1 MKARGISPPGV
12 NSKNPRSKRGFLRF
26 WGNVAYMLLAYID
39 EVGETGA
46 FAGPEGKY
54 STSPAFGYA
63 GFIIP
68 ATLAREFAA
77 IFTHERNVLFK
88 NELSEAPNPG
98 VWEKKGAD
106 MFRPDTLKARPQ
118 HWRVMAHL
126 ISEVKK
132 RDGYLFYYVDEKPL
146 GTPKQTGMYSSKD
159 FAEREAAAMRETLN
173 RLARHANWKGE
184 MMMVLMDQINEKA
197 RKQRTS
203 EMYRHILG
211 RATEHE
217 EMRSLIE
224 PPMHLDSVLSSNI
237 QFADWVAAIVS
248 RAVNYQLI
256 FVSKYDWVSDEK
268 VYERM
273 RGSFTYESKM
283 HYYQCSVKDVN
294 HSGLFSR
301 NRPLYPPIDGH
312 LIGDARYS
320 ELLRKMKAR
329 AEKAKDR
336 KN

>member
-1 MKARGISPPGV
+1 
-12 NSKNPRSKRGFLRF
+12 
-26 WGNVAYMLLAYID
+26 MLLAYID

-46 FAGPEGKY
+46 FVGPEDRRY
-54 STSPAFGYA
+54 NTSPAFGYA

-77 IFTHERNVLFK
+77 IFTRERNILFK
-88 NELSEAPNPG
+88 KELNAAPHPG
-98 VWEKKGAD
+98 SWEKKGAD
-106 MFRPDTLKARPQ
+106 MFRPDTLKTRPQ

-126 ISEVKK
+126 ISEVTK
-132 RDGYLFYYVDEKPL
+132 RDGRLFYYVDEKQQ
-146 GTPKQTGMYSSKD
+146 GTPRQTGMHEKKD

-173 RLARHANWKGE
+173 RLARYAGWKGE

-197 RKQRTS
+197 RKQRIS
-203 EMYRHILG
+203 DMYRHILG

-224 PPMHLDSVLSSNI
+224 PPMHLDSELSSNI

-248 RAVNYQLI
+248 RAVDYHLLLT
-256 FVSKYDWVSDEK
+256 SRYDWVCDKK

-283 HYYQCSVKDVN
+283 RYYQRDVKDIN
-294 HSGLFSR
+294 HSYLFSR
-301 NRPLYPPIDGH
+301 DRPLYPPIEGH
-312 LIGDARYS
+312 LIGDSQYGK
-320 ELLRKMKAR
+320 LLRKMKAK
-329 AEKAKDR
+329 AEKAHDR
-336 KN
+336 RG